1 MNFTY
6 QDVKGMTREDRL
18 AFYELFKKE
27 AEKQQEIAQKDNASN
42 FYLRIKEV

>member
-18 AFYELFKKE
+18 AFYEIFKKE
-27 AEKQQEIAQKDNASN
+27 AEKQQEIREELSN
-42 FYLRIKEV
+42 SSK